1 MISKSFKIPNPEIIN
16 SNPDLNPTS
25 TKLINQKLN
34 LTQISTKKLFL
45 YIPMFPDFRKFIDG
59 RNKQYSKETCIMNIT
74 KVDMYEYSISRKS
87 FRIN

>member
-1 MISKSFKIPNPEIIN
+1 MRMRFYLIMISKSFKIPNPEIIN

-45 YIPMFPDFRKFIDG
+45 YIPMFSDFRKFIDG
-59 RNKQYSKETCIMNIT
+59 RNKQYI
-74 KVDMYEYSISRKS
+74 
-87 FRIN
+87 